1 MSPRPTRLLV
11 VAGHDEHGRAG
22 VDADREAARRFEVE
36 AAFVVTAWT
45 AQDDEGV
52 RDIGAR
58 RAKDWLAEARSA
70 SGPDLSALKFGLLPG
85 SAHVQGA
92 ARLIDEL
99 RSRSAALHVIV
110 DPVLAA
116 SSGAVFLDRKG
127 VATLFE
133 ELVPRRVVL
142 TPNLLEAARLCGLSP
157 EELLALDARVRA
169 AKHLLELGAE
179 AVLLKGGHAS
189 DDPVHDLVLE
199 RAKEPRWHLHPRVS
213 GRGIRGSG
221 CRYATAVAAQLA
233 RGASLADAAEA
244 AGSWLAERIA
254 AARPG

>member
-11 VAGHDEHGRAG
+11 VAGHDEHGRSG
-22 VDADREAARRFEVE
+22 VDADREAARRFDTE
-36 AAFVVTAWT
+36 ASFVVTAWT
-45 AQDDEGV
+45 EQDDEVV

-58 RAKDWLAEARSA
+58 RAEDWLAEALA
-70 SGPDLSALKFGLLPG
+70 AIGPGLSALKFGLLPG
-85 SAHVQGA
+85 RDHVHGA

-116 SSGAVFLDRKG
+116 SSGAVFLDRRG
-127 VATLFE
+127 VSSLVE
-133 ELVPRRVVL
+133 ELVPRRIVL
-142 TPNLLEAARLCGLSP
+142 TPNLHEAARLCCLLP

-169 AKHLLELGAE
+169 AQHLLELGAE

-189 DDPVHDLVLE
+189 DDPVRDLVLE
-199 RAKEPRWHLHPRVS
+199 RGKETRWHLHPRVS

-233 RGASLADAAEA
+233 RGASLAEAAEA
-244 AGSWLAERIA
+244 AGTWLAERIA
-254 AARPG
+254 AARPR